1 AGRVLL
7 DHRDLDTAEELG
19 EEVVERARK
28 DGRDDLDGD
37 EDQTDQDGAAQHG
50 GGQELEV
57 LRRQQVPDELL
68 DAADDAEPVRDQPE
82 ERDRGNEDRHLAHVE
97 TERDLECRPQ
107 VDLLDRVAY
116 APGCPRARH
125 RRRARSR
132 GSGRWGSGRI
142 RPGAPGSITGRRRR
156 CRTAAGAG
164 LLLVAHRIH
173 RGASRTPRLHFLG
186 AGAHA
191 VESPSPSSASSTGAT
206 ATTLSP
212 SPSRATQPP
221 SASRPFTEDSLA
233 PMRMILPADEKTKIS
248 SLPFPQTP
256 PTPPPRAAVIFI
268 PRTP

>member
-1 AGRVLL
+1 
-7 DHRDLDTAEELG
+7 
-19 EEVVERARK
+19 
-28 DGRDDLDGD
+28 
-37 EDQTDQDGAAQHG
+37 
-50 GGQELEV
+50 
-57 LRRQQVPDELL
+57 
-68 DAADDAEPVRDQPE
+68 RDQPE

-125 RRRARSR
+125 RRRAGSR
-132 GSGRWGSGRI
+132 GSGSSGSGRI
-142 RPGAPGSITGRRRR
+142 RAGATGAIAGRSRR
-156 CRTAAGAG
+156 CRTAAGVG

-173 RGASRTPRLHFLG
+173 RGASRPPRLHFLG

-191 VESPSPSSASSTGAT
+191 VESLSPSSASSTGAT

-212 SPSRATQPP
+212 SPSRATRTPV
-221 SASRPFTEDSLA
+221 ASRPCAEISLA

-248 SLPFPQTP
+248 SVSLPPSPHRT
-256 PTPPPRAAVIFI
+256 PPRAAVIFS